1 MIAYLIVVLAAAVFE
16 FTMFGIMVLFLSFCG
31 FFTFKHCFYIWRRKK
46 RKRHDDSLESILDL
60 LYNED
65 YYYLE
70 SSTPYL
76 PPPDDDSSSEKTGGS
91 VDAEGDSSKAS
102 FASAPT
108 QGQSVKWS
116 GTEKIS
122 MDKYK
127 VKKIVNLRI
136 AVACTRTLYTS
147 F

>member
-1 MIAYLIVVLAAAVFE
+1 
-16 FTMFGIMVLFLSFCG
+16 MFGIMVLFLSFCG

-70 SSTPYL
+70 SNTPYL
-76 PPPDDDSSSEKTGGS
+76 PPQEDDSSSEKTGGS
-91 VDAEGDSSKAS
+91 LDTEGETSKAS
-102 FASAPT
+102 LASAST
-108 QGQSVKWS
+108 RGQSVKWS
-116 GTEKIS
+116 GTETIS

-127 VKKIVNLRI
+127 VQNLWGR
-136 AVACTRTLYTS
+136 LYQS
-147 F
+147 V

>member
-1 MIAYLIVVLAAAVFE
+1 
-16 FTMFGIMVLFLSFCG
+16 MFAIMVLFLSFCG

-76 PPPDDDSSSEKTGGS
+76 PPPEDESSNQKTGGS
-91 VDAEGDSSKAS
+91 GEGEGESSKPS
-102 FASAPT
+102 FVSAPS
-108 QGQSVKWS
+108 QGQSVRWDD
-116 GTEKIS
+116 TEKIA
-122 MDKYK
+122 MDKYN
-127 VKKIVNLRI
+127 VRN
-136 AVACTRTLYTS
+136 
-147 F
+147 